1 MKKSRSV
8 RRSVRRSRSKKPRN
22 TKRRYRAS
30 KSSRRR
36 YKRRR
41 TRHNRKSMRRSR
53 KMQKGGSGLGSALY
67 NAAFVGSGPPLG
79 TDPKSK
85 AAQDCAAKKEAG
97 VDLAKSAGLPPAVIR
112 ELASAAAK
120 TSNKAA
126 GCDASFFCSMQSG
139 ASDSAKGGVDMGAL
153 CQNGAALLG
162 QGDPPPGSPFG
173 K

>member
-1 MKKSRSV
+1 MFLYMKKS
-8 RRSVRRSRSKKPRN
+8 RSVRRSRSKKPRN

-67 NAAFVGSGPPLG
+67 NAAFAGAGPPLG
-79 TDPKSK
+79 RSWASSRSDPGM
-85 AAQDCAAKKEAG
+85 AACEKRAGGTAAEK
-97 VDLAKSAGLPPAVIR
+97 
-112 ELASAAAK
+112 
-120 TSNKAA
+120 